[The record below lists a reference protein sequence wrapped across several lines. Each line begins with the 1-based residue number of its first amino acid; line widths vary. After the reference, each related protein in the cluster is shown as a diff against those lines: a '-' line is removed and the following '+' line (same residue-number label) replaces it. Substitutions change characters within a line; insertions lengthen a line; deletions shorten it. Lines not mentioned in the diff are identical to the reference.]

1 MSDTMIHLRV
11 LRRARVVCFLT
22 IGVLGALLFR
32 IFWIQT
38 VDYDRYQAKVI
49 EQMTTESVVNA
60 RRGNIY
66 DRSGV
71 LIATN
76 VTTYRIFISPSSIE
90 KAQKKADEE
99 GRGINYSALI
109 AEGLTSRLGGD
120 YGVTYENV
128 IKQTTYTRYLD
139 RTIARGV
146 DEETADGVVAFV
158 DENELGHMVYL
169 EATGSRYYP
178 YGTMASHL
186 LGFTGSDGTGL
197 YGLEYKYNEALA
209 GAPGKYVVARDAQ
222 SNEMPYEYEQYIP
235 AVDGYDLT
243 LSLDFYIQS
252 ALEEQ
257 LRAAYEDSAGQK
269 RACGIVMDPQTGAIL
284 AMAVYPPF
292 DLNDPWTLNEYD
304 NTTLLE
310 SGLDSDSEE
319 YRALKSSLLLN
330 GWSNKALTEA
340 YVPGSTFKIIT
351 AAMALEEG
359 VVKTSETFT
368 CTGVLK
374 VSGVPIHC
382 HKIHGHGTLTFVGGI
397 QQSCNPILMTVGMRV
412 GTEKFYDYFRS
423 FGYLSKTGIDLP
435 GEGSSVFHT
444 PTNFKTLDLATA
456 SFGQNFKITPIQHL
470 TAICAVAN
478 GGYLVTPHVVQT
490 VRDGDGNIVSTAD
503 ESRGRQV
510 VSTEVCR
517 TISEI
522 LEQGVAGDGG
532 ARNAYVA
539 GYRIA
544 AKTGTSEK
552 VGDNRDAYICSCV
565 AYAPAEAPR
574 VAALIMVDEPTVG
587 SLYGSTVAAPYI
599 SKLMETILPYMG
611 VEAVYTDAELETLAI
626 STPNLVGYTRAQAE
640 ARASDLGLTVRVVGE
655 GSVVRSQSPQG
666 GTRMEK
672 ENGVVVLYMGE
683 VPESEYVSVPKVTG
697 MTAAA
702 ANRVLIGRGL
712 NIRIIGTK
720 NHLTGTE
727 AVVVTQSP
735 AAGEQVLPGTVVT
748 LTFKTANDTE

>member
-1 MSDTMIHLRV
+1 M
-11 LRRARVVCFLT
+11 
-22 IGVLGALLFR
+22 
-32 IFWIQT
+32 
-38 VDYDRYQAKVI
+38 
-49 EQMTTESVVNA
+49 
-60 RRGNIY
+60 
-66 DRSGV
+66 
-71 LIATN
+71 
-76 VTTYRIFISPSSIE
+76 
-90 KAQKKADEE
+90 
-99 GRGINYSALI
+99 
-109 AEGLTSRLGGD
+109 
-120 YGVTYENV
+120 
-128 IKQTTYTRYLD
+128 
-139 RTIARGV
+139 
-146 DEETADGVVAFV
+146 
-158 DENELGHMVYL
+158 
-169 EATGSRYYP
+169 
-178 YGTMASHL
+178 
-186 LGFTGSDGTGL
+186 
-197 YGLEYKYNEALA
+197 
-209 GAPGKYVVARDAQ
+209 
-222 SNEMPYEYEQYIP
+222 
-235 AVDGYDLT
+235 
-243 LSLDFYIQS
+243 
-252 ALEEQ
+252 
-257 LRAAYEDSAGQK
+257 
-269 RACGIVMDPQTGAIL
+269 
-284 AMAVYPPF
+284 
-292 DLNDPWTLNEYD
+292 
-304 NTTLLE
+304 
-310 SGLDSDSEE
+310 
-319 YRALKSSLLLN
+319 
-330 GWSNKALTEA
+330 
-340 YVPGSTFKIIT
+340 
-351 AAMALEEG
+351 
-359 VVKTSETFT
+359 
-368 CTGVLK
+368 
-374 VSGVPIHC
+374 
-382 HKIHGHGTLTFVGGI
+382 
-397 QQSCNPILMTVGMRV
+397 
-412 GTEKFYDYFRS
+412 
-423 FGYLSKTGIDLP
+423 
-435 GEGSSVFHT
+435 
-444 PTNFKTLDLATA
+444 
-456 SFGQNFKITPIQHL
+456 
-470 TAICAVAN
+470 AN

>member
-1 MSDTMIHLRV
+1 MIHLRV
-11 LRRARVVCFLT
+11 LRRARVVCLIT
-22 IGVLGALLFR
+22 IGVLVALLVR

-49 EQMTTESVVNA
+49 EQMTTESTVNA

-66 DRSGV
+66 DSNGV

-90 KAQKKADEE
+90 KAQKKATEAGE
-99 GRGINYSALI
+99 NVNYSALI
-109 AEGLTSRLGGD
+109 AEGLASRLGGA

-128 IKQTTYTRYLD
+128 IKQTTYTQYLD

-146 DEETADGVVAFV
+146 DEETADSVLTFV
-158 DENELGHMVYL
+158 DENDFGHMVYL

-178 YGTMASHL
+178 YGTMAAHL
-186 LGFTGSDGTGL
+186 LGFTGSDGTGR
-197 YGLEYKYNEALA
+197 YGLEYKYNELLA
-209 GAPGKYVVARDAQ
+209 GTPGKYVVARDAQ

-235 AVDGYDLT
+235 AVDGFDLT

-257 LRAAYEDSAGQK
+257 LRAAYEDSGGQK
-269 RACGIVMDPQTGAIL
+269 RACGIVMDPQTGAVL
-284 AMAVYPPF
+284 AMAVYPSF

-304 NTTLLE
+304 NTTLL
-310 SGLDSDSEE
+310 SCGLESDSEE
-319 YRALKSSLLLN
+319 YRALKSNLLLN
-330 GWSNKALTEA
+330 AWSNKAITEA

-359 VVKTSETFT
+359 VVRTDETFT
-368 CTGVLK
+368 CTGVLN
-374 VSGVPIHC
+374 VNGTPIHC
-382 HKIHGHGTLTFVGGI
+382 HKTRGHGTLTFVGGI

-435 GEGSSVFHT
+435 GEGSSLFHS

-490 VRDGDGNIVSTAD
+490 VRDSEGNIVSSAD

-510 VSTEVCR
+510 VSSEVCK
-517 TISEI
+517 TISDI
-522 LEQGVAGDGG
+522 LEKGVAGDGG

-539 GYRIA
+539 GYRVA

-565 AYAPAEAPR
+565 AYAPADAPR

-599 SKLMETILPYMG
+599 AKLLETILPHMG
-611 VEAVYTDAELETLAI
+611 VEAVYTDAELETLALNV
-626 STPNLVGYTRAQAE
+626 PNMVGYTRAQAE
-640 ARASDLGLTVRVVGE
+640 ARASDLGLSVRVVGE
-655 GSVVRSQSPQG
+655 GNVVRSQSPQG

-672 ENGVVVLYMGE
+672 ENGAIVLYMGDIA
-683 VPESEYVSVPKVTG
+683 ESEYISVPKVTG

-702 ANRVLIGRGL
+702 ANRVLINRGL

-735 AAGEQVLPGTVVT
+735 AAGEQVLPGTVIT
-748 LTFKTANDTE
+748 LTFKTENDTE